1 MEERLNTEFV
11 VKFYEFHDTS
21 RLMASWWKEDKKF
34 TNRINDWYGT
44 TNIREPYIYLMA
56 LIYRLY
62 GERDCAKLSKSW
74 MHLAYTLEISGSI
87 FN

>member
-1 MEERLNTEFV
+1 M

-21 RLMASWWKEDKKF
+21 RLMASWWKEYKNF
-34 TNRINDWYGT
+34 TNRRNGWYGT
-44 TNIREPYIYLMA
+44 IHLREPYIYLMD

-62 GERDCAKLSKSW
+62 GENDCCMFLEAW
-74 MHLAYTLEISGSI
+74 MPLACTIVVTWNN